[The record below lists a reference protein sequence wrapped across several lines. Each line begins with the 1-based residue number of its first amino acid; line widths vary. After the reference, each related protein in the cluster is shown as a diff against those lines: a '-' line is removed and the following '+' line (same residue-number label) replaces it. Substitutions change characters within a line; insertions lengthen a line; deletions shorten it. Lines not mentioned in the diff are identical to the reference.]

1 MQEDEVIHLPQMPDD
16 QTPDDQ
22 IQDEQAE
29 RAPGMGE
36 TEILPG
42 GGITEGD
49 AVPEMPPGSD
59 MADELPSDYRGG
71 GLTADDM
78 AQPTTT
84 ADTTGDRATGLT
96 GLRGG

>member
-1 MQEDEVIHLPQMPDD
+1 MQEDEVIHLPQ
-16 QTPDDQ
+16 TPDDQ
-22 IQDEQAE
+22 IQDEQTE

-59 MADELPSDYRGG
+59 MADYRGG
-71 GLTADDM
+71 GLTADDL